1 MAVGWSSA
9 GAHRVDAAQ
18 RWAPSVTAVA
28 VLGPL
33 QEMLSHDY
41 MRHALLAGTFIAL
54 AAGLVGEF
62 VVLRN
67 QVFTGDALSHVA
79 FTGSL
84 AGYAAGVQ
92 PLVGL
97 YVATVASALGMGS
110 LGGRGRGRDVVIGT
124 VFAWILGVGVLF
136 NSIYTSAHS
145 ATTGA
150 AGVHV
155 LFGSIYGISGGQAV
169 EAVVIGCGVSAAL
182 LLLGRPLL
190 LASVDPDIAAARGI
204 PVRLVGFAFLA
215 LVGVTVGE
223 AVQAVGA
230 MLIVGLLVTPA
241 ATAQR
246 LTARPFVALA
256 AAAGISVGVLWLGLV
271 IAYHV
276 PRVPPSVPIVG
287 LAFAAYLAATL
298 RRSGRPRS
306 PARST
311 APPASR

>member
-1 MAVGWSSA
+1 M
-9 GAHRVDAAQ
+9 
-18 RWAPSVTAVA
+18 TAVA

-41 MRHALLAGTFIAL
+41 MRHALLAGTFVAL

-92 PLVGL
+92 PLLGL
-97 YVATVASALGMGS
+97 YVATVGSALGMGS

-145 ATTGA
+145 ATSGA

-155 LFGSIYGISGGQAV
+155 LFGSIYGISGSQAV
-169 EAVVIGCGVSAAL
+169 QAVVIGCCVAAAL
-182 LLLGRPLL
+182 LALGRPLL
-190 LASVDPDIAAARGI
+190 LASIDPDIAVARGV
-204 PVRLVGFAFLA
+204 PVRFVGLAFLV

-230 MLIVGLLVTPA
+230 LLIVGLLVTPA

-246 LTARPFVALA
+246 LTARPFRALG
-256 AAAGISVGVLWLGLV
+256 AAAGIAVGVVWVGLA
-271 IAYHV
+271 IAYQV
-276 PRVPPSVPIVG
+276 PRLPPSVAIVG

-298 RRSGRPRS
+298 RRSGPPRS
-306 PARST
+306 PVHST
-311 APPASR
+311 APPG